1 MKRGV
6 VVVEPLRA
14 LAHRAE
20 LAHAGDVGDERVHG
34 LGRRGDVDGVGVAV
48 LGQVHEAGAYG
59 VVVAFTGWPVEAIEF
74 FEGLED
80 DNSRAYWQ
88 AHKSV
93 YVECVKGP
101 MEALLAELEDDFGPG
116 RVFRPNRDV
125 RFSTDKSP
133 YKLNCAAQLTGGY
146 VSISADE
153 LFAGSGLYMPMPEQL
168 KRLRAAIDA
177 DRTGAR
183 ARSHRRR
190 AAQGEVRRRR
200 ARDAED
206 RAARLPKDHPRIE
219 LLQLKGIVMS
229 KAWPVGGWLGTKK
242 AKDRVVATLD
252 AARPLN
258 AWIAEHVG
266 VAAT

>member
-1 MKRGV
+1 
-6 VVVEPLRA
+6 
-14 LAHRAE
+14 
-20 LAHAGDVGDERVHG
+20 
-34 LGRRGDVDGVGVAV
+34 
-48 LGQVHEAGAYG
+48 
-59 VVVAFTGWPVEAIEF
+59 VAFTGWPVEAIEF

-80 DNSRAYWQ
+80 DNSRTYWQ
-88 AHKSV
+88 AHKDT
-93 YVECVKGP
+93 YAQFVKGP

-116 RVFRPNRDV
+116 RIFRPNRDV
-125 RFSTDKSP
+125 RFSNDKSP

-146 VSISADE
+146 VSVSADE

-177 DRTGAR
+177 DRTGRELEAIV
-183 ARSHRRR
+183 
-190 AAQGEVRRRR
+190 AALRKAKYDVGAHETLKTAPRGY
-200 ARDAED
+200 
-206 RAARLPKDHPRIE
+206 PKDHPRIE